1 MNKHIKKNT
10 KHAKIKKA
18 NERKENRMVADL

>member
-10 KHAKIKKA
+10 KHAKRKKA
-18 NERKENRMVADL
+18 NERNEKRMVADL

>member
-18 NERKENRMVADL
+18 NERNEKRMAADL